1 MFEIEYKG
9 ANTVVISTKKTK
21 LVVDPLSNIEYKY
34 SPSSDTVFL
43 ATEERFLPVDE
54 DFSILKISY
63 PGSYEVQDFSI
74 NGFPETRHIDSD
86 GSKKSVIYSIE
97 VQGVRIGLIGNI
109 SANFSDEQLE
119 NLGVLDILI
128 LPVGGNGYTLDAT
141 SASNIA
147 RRSDAKIIVPIH
159 YNDGSTK
166 YEVMQDDLDVFT
178 KEMGLDT
185 ETTSKYKVKG
195 ITTLPEKTTVVIIE
209 KTK

>member
-1 MFEIEYKG
+1 MLYGE
-9 ANTVVISTKKTK
+9 VHQPD
-21 LVVDPLSNIEYKY
+21 L
-34 SPSSDTVFL
+34 
-43 ATEERFLPVDE
+43 DE
-54 DFSILKISY
+54 CI
-63 PGSYEVQDFSI
+63 QDFSI

-166 YEVMQDDLDVFT
+166 YEVMQDDLDIFT

-185 ETTSKYKVKG
+185 TELKQSSKNYQ
-195 ITTLPEKTTVVIIE
+195 ITTYLILMH
-209 KTK
+209 

>member
-1 MFEIEYKG
+1 M
-9 ANTVVISTKKTK
+9 
-21 LVVDPLSNIEYKY
+21 
-34 SPSSDTVFL
+34 
-43 ATEERFLPVDE
+43 
-54 DFSILKISY
+54 
-63 PGSYEVQDFSI
+63 
-74 NGFPETRHIDSD
+74 
-86 GSKKSVIYSIE
+86 
-97 VQGVRIGLIGNI
+97 RIGLIGNI

-166 YEVMQDDLDVFT
+166 YEVMQDDLDIFT

-195 ITTLPEKTTVVIIE
+195 INTLPEKTTVVIIE